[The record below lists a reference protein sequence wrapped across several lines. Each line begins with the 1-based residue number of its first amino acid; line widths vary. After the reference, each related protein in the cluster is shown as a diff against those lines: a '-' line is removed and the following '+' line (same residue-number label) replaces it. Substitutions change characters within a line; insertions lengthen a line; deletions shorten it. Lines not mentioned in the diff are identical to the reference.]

1 VDTLLTALKAVAEPT
16 RLRLLALL
24 AQGELTVSELVR
36 ILGQS
41 QPRVSRHL
49 RLLTEAGV
57 LDRFQEGS
65 WVFHR
70 LAQGDREGSTA
81 GADLAQ
87 HLTAQLSPEDP
98 VLKGDQTR
106 LMEVKRTRAEAA
118 ARYFAAN
125 AGQWDEIRSLQVD
138 EQEVERVI
146 LNLLPVSK
154 VSGPAFGPV
163 SGPVFDQ
170 ASGLLDIGTGTG
182 RMLEILGP
190 RYRHGHGI
198 DLSHEMLSV
207 ARANLHKAGLDHCQ
221 VQKGDMYQLPFAAEA
236 FDGVI
241 IHQVLHFADRPQE
254 PIAEAARVL
263 GPGGRLVVVDFA
275 PHKLETLRDDHEHR
289 RLGFSDKEVAGWI
302 DAAHLQL
309 SGIHHLP
316 GTPLTV
322 TVWWGDKAITQ
333 NSIKG
338 SADART

>member
-1 VDTLLTALKAVAEPT
+1 MKDPFSVETLLTALKAVAEPT

-49 RLLTEAGV
+49 RLLTEAGI

-70 LAQGDREGSTA
+70 LVQDGGDGA
-81 GADLAQ
+81 GLVR
-87 HLTAQLSPEDP
+87 HLTARLSPEDP
-98 VLKGDQTR
+98 VLKGDRAR

-118 ARYFAAN
+118 AGYFAAN

-138 EQEVERVI
+138 EVEVERVI
-146 LNLLPVSK
+146 LDLLPA
-154 VSGPAFGPV
+154 GPN
-163 SGPVFDQ
+163 SEK

-182 RMLEILGP
+182 RMLEILGR

-207 ARANLHKAGLDHCQ
+207 ARSNLHKAGLDHCQ
-221 VQKGDMYQLPFAAEA
+221 VQKGDMYQLPFPSQS

-241 IHQVLHFADRPQE
+241 IHQVLHFADRPRE
-254 PIAEAARVL
+254 PITEAARVL
-263 GPGGRLVVVDFA
+263 APGGRLVVVDFA
-275 PHKLETLRDDHEHR
+275 PHTLEALRDEHEHR
-289 RLGFSDKEVAGWI
+289 RLGFDDKEVAAWFG
-302 DAAHLQL
+302 AAHLQIG
-309 SGIHHLP
+309 GIRHLP
-316 GTPLTV
+316 ASPLTV
-322 TVWWGDKAITQ
+322 TIWWGDKAKDNNT
-333 NSIKG
+333 IKG
-338 SADART
+338 APHART